1 MTEPILLSVE
11 DGLARLTLNRPERL
25 NAFDA
30 SMAAAWTRVVRDVV
44 RRDDIGAVLLTGA
57 GTSFCAG
64 GDVAAMATTMS
75 DGGEIAQLAT
85 TINRGITALTAS
97 DKPVVAAIHGATAG
111 GGLGIM
117 LATDYVVA
125 GRSSRVGSRY
135 ANVGLTP
142 DLSVTAHLAR
152 AVGERRAL
160 QLVLSDLMLTADEAL
175 RWGLV
180 AEVVDDDDVVT
191 RAEQVAAVWLNGAT
205 KAYGR
210 AKQLIR
216 QSPFNSFDVQLEQEA
231 RVIGESFDTSEAKRR
246 IAAFAEASSRKRG
259 GKP

>member
-11 DGLARLTLNRPERL
+11 DGLARLTLNRPQRL

-30 SMAAAWTRVVRDVV
+30 SMAAAWDRVVQDVV
-44 RRDDIGAVLLTGA
+44 GRDDVGAVLLTGA
-57 GTSFCAG
+57 GPSFCAG
-64 GDVAAMATTMS
+64 GDVAAMATAMS
-75 DGGEIAQLAT
+75 GGGEIAKLAT

-117 LATDYVVA
+117 LASDYAVA
-125 GRSSRVGSRY
+125 GRTSRIGSRY
-135 ANVGLTP
+135 ANMGLTP

-160 QLVLSDLMLTADEAL
+160 QLVLSDLMLTADDAL

-180 AEVVDDDDVVT
+180 AEVVDDDDVLV
-191 RAEQVAAVWLNGAT
+191 RAEQIAATWLGGAT
-205 KAYGR
+205 TAYGR

-216 QSPFNSFDVQLEQEA
+216 QSPFNSFEAQLDEEA
-231 RVIGESFDTSEAKRR
+231 RAIGESFDTAEAKRR
-246 IAAFAEASSRKRG
+246 IAAFADSSSRKREATQ
-259 GKP
+259 